1 LTGILKGYIATKNIM
16 KIALS
21 IICILIISVSF
32 RGILSIRQS
41 IDTDNPSPQEIKRG
55 LDIVLGIIAFLA
67 LLLLVLINIP
77 GFLKNILVP

>member
-1 LTGILKGYIATKNIM
+1 M

-32 RGILSIRQS
+32 RGILSIRLS

-55 LDIVLGIIAFLA
+55 LDIVLGIVAFLA
-67 LLLLVLINIP
+67 LLLLILINIHN
-77 GFLKNILVP
+77 F

>member
-1 LTGILKGYIATKNIM
+1 M

-21 IICILIISVSF
+21 ILCILIISVSF

-41 IDTDNPSPQEIKRG
+41 IDTDNPSPEDIKKG

-67 LLLLVLINIP
+67 LVLLVLINIH
-77 GFLKNILVP
+77 GF

>member
-1 LTGILKGYIATKNIM
+1 M

-32 RGILSIRQS
+32 RGVLSIRQS

-55 LDIVLGIIAFLA
+55 LDIVLGIVAFLA
-67 LLLLVLINIP
+67 LLLLVLINIHI
-77 GFLKNILVP
+77 F

>member
-1 LTGILKGYIATKNIM
+1 M

-41 IDTDNPSPQEIKRG
+41 LDTDNPSPEDIKKG
-55 LDIVLGIIAFLA
+55 LDIVLGIVAFLA

-77 GFLKNILVP
+77 SF

>member
-1 LTGILKGYIATKNIM
+1 M

-41 IDTDNPSPQEIKRG
+41 LDTDNPSPEDIKKG
-55 LDIVLGIIAFLA
+55 LDIVLGIVAFLA
-67 LLLLVLINIP
+67 LLLLVLINIHS
-77 GFLKNILVP
+77 F

>member
-1 LTGILKGYIATKNIM
+1 M

-41 IDTDNPSPQEIKRG
+41 LDTDKPSPEDIKKG
-55 LDIVLGIIAFLA
+55 LDIVLGIVAFLA
-67 LLLLVLINIP
+67 LLLLVLINIHS
-77 GFLKNILVP
+77 F

>member
-1 LTGILKGYIATKNIM
+1 M

-21 IICILIISVSF
+21 ILCILIISVSF

-41 IDTDNPSPQEIKRG
+41 IDTDNPSPEDIKRG

-67 LLLLVLINIP
+67 LVLLVLISIQ
-77 GFLKNILVP
+77 GF

>member
-1 LTGILKGYIATKNIM
+1 M

-21 IICILIISVSF
+21 ILCILIISVSF

-41 IDTDNPSPQEIKRG
+41 IDTDNPSPEDIKRG

-67 LLLLVLINIP
+67 LVLLVLINIH
-77 GFLKNILVP
+77 GF

>member
-1 LTGILKGYIATKNIM
+1 M

-55 LDIVLGIIAFLA
+55 LDIVLGIVAFLA
-67 LLLLVLINIP
+67 LLLLILINIHN
-77 GFLKNILVP
+77 FLKKYSHARMI